1 MAEYNTHFHPD
12 VHEQNV
18 YYEEQPFVQNKNI
31 RSMPQGNDRLAALR
45 DLGATFNEGQHR
57 VTKIATPTGTP
68 KLPTFVDAG
77 QIEVMML
84 ILYIYMLVLIDY
96 CYIENYTAE
105 TFSKCSFCKWKRG
118 FWKICRMALKPFI
131 TPSLLCLFTL

>member
-1 MAEYNTHFHPD
+1 MTDYNTHFHPD
-12 VHEQNV
+12 GREQNV
-18 YYEEQPFVQNKNI
+18 FYEEQPFVQNKNI

-77 QIEVMML
+77 QIEKM
-84 ILYIYMLVLIDY
+84 IQQ
-96 CYIENYTAE
+96 
-105 TFSKCSFCKWKRG
+105 
-118 FWKICRMALKPFI
+118 KPF
-131 TPSLLCLFTL
+131 PSALSASGREDFGRFAEWR